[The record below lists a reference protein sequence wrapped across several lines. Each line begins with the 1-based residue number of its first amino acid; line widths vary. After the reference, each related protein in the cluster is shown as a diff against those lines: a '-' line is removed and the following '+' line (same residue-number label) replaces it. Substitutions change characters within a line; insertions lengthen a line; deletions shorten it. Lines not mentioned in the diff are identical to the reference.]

1 MTQPQYRHMT
11 YLQASSKGIHIGS
24 TLSNIQATQHA
35 FWIAPYFLSLDHRNI
50 PKPPICVIPPVP
62 PVHFKLDLLTNVHT
76 NFHTNFHTMP
86 VKSAANSLDRLHAP
100 TTEPTAPWMCL
111 EWLAHCCSIQL
122 VGKQWWV
129 HVVNRIQFADI
140 STSWSWY
147 GDGIVMV
154 ISCSWYCMILQILN
168 IALRKPRMVI
178 WVLDAVVMAAS
189 FGAGFKLVQA
199 LLILG
204 ILEEWPGS
212 GKSESLKL
220 LNQYGTCI
228 YYKLYIHIYIYIG

>member
-1 MTQPQYRHMT
+1 MLFELLPTSSASTTET
-11 YLQASSKGIHIGS
+11 YQNHQFVWSHLSHLIISDLTCWQMF
-24 TLSNIQATQHA
+24 TLIFT
-35 FWIAPYFLSLDHRNI
+35 Y
-50 PKPPICVIPPVP
+50 
-62 PVHFKLDLLTNVHT
+62 
-76 NFHTNFHTMP
+76 FHTIP

-147 GDGIVMV
+147 GHGIVMV
-154 ISCSWYCMILQILN
+154 IPVISCSFYCMIYCRYWT
-168 IALRKPRMVI
+168 LRSEKPGYPRMVI

-220 LNQYGTCI
+220 LNQYRTCI
-228 YYKLYIHIYIYIG
+228 YDK